1 MKTARRRQRTLDSIA
16 TPTGVRAICDQL
28 RERCPELIPASD
40 KKFFSILNA
49 VRHVERYPATD
60 TQAGRPSKWRRQDLL
75 EVGRHLRAILE
86 RETSGRVSL
95 SSFVGLYLRTLHF
108 PADLQSALERGDLNL
123 QETML
128 LARLTPKRMALS
140 ATKAETLRREILSAH
155 LQAQGSQN
163 SLRERVREL
172 LGESNVVSSETV
184 AGAVQTIDELLRVD
198 PQDKRHLFY
207 EQIKNLFYAMKEIK
221 PEDVDDKALSEFS
234 KAADALFLVINA
246 IQNRRKQKEKASSKF
261 YF

>member
-1 MKTARRRQRTLDSIA
+1 MKTARRRQRTPDPIA
-16 TPTGVRAICDQL
+16 NPAGIRAICDQL
-28 RERCPELIPASD
+28 RERCPELIPKSN
-40 KKFFSILNA
+40 KKFFSMLNA
-49 VRHVERYPATD
+49 VRHIESYPATN

-108 PADLQSALERGDLNL
+108 PADLQTALERSDLTL
-123 QETML
+123 QEAML
-128 LARLTPKRMALS
+128 LARLTPKRLALS
-140 ATKAETLRREILSAH
+140 AAKAEALRHEMLAAH
-155 LQAQGSQN
+155 LHAQGSQN
-163 SLRERVREL
+163 SLRDRVREL
-172 LGESNVVSSETV
+172 LGESNLVSSETV
-184 AGAVQTIDELLRVD
+184 AATVQTIDELLKVD

-221 PEDVDDKALSEFS
+221 PEDVDEKSLAEFS
-234 KAADALFLVINA
+234 KASDALFMVINF
-246 IQNRRKQKEKASSKF
+246 IHNRRKQREKTTAKF

>member
-1 MKTARRRQRTLDSIA
+1 MKTARRRIRRFDPTA

-28 RERCPELIPASD
+28 RARCPELIPKSD
-40 KKFFSILNA
+40 KEFLAMLNA
-49 VRHVERYPATD
+49 VRHIERYPATD
-60 TQAGRPSKWRRQDLL
+60 TQSGRPSRWQRQDLL

-86 RETSGRVSL
+86 RETLGRISL
-95 SSFVGLYLRTLHF
+95 SSFVGLYVRTLRF

-123 QETML
+123 QEAMV
-128 LARLTPKRMALS
+128 LARLTPKRLAMSPA
-140 ATKAETLRREILSAH
+140 KAEALRRETLTTH

-163 SLRERVREL
+163 SLRGRVREL

-184 AGAVQTIDELLRVD
+184 AATVETIDELLRVD
-198 PQDKRHLFY
+198 PQDKCHLFY
-207 EQIKNLFYAMKEIK
+207 EQIKNLFYAMKEIR
-221 PEDVDDKALSEFS
+221 PEDVDEKALTEFS

-246 IQNRRKQKEKASSKF
+246 IQNRRRQKENVTAKF

>member
-1 MKTARRRQRTLDSIA
+1 MKTARRRPRRFDSLA

-28 RERCPELIPASD
+28 RERCPEHIPKSD
-40 KKFFSILNA
+40 KKFLAMLGA

-60 TQAGRPSKWRRQDLL
+60 TRAGRPSRWRRQDLL

-86 RETSGRVSL
+86 RETSSRVSL
-95 SSFVGLYLRTLHF
+95 SSFVGLYLRILHF
-108 PADLQSALERGDLNL
+108 PADLQAALERGDLTL
-123 QETML
+123 QEAML
-128 LARLTPKRMALS
+128 LARLSSERLALP
-140 ATKAETLRREILSAH
+140 AARAEAMRREIIAAH

-172 LGESNVVSSETV
+172 LGESNVVSSKTV
-184 AGAVQTIDELLRVD
+184 AAAVDTIDELLRVD

-207 EQIKNLFYAMKEIK
+207 EQIKNLFYAMKEIR
-221 PEDVDDKALSEFS
+221 PEDVDEKALNEFS
-234 KAADALFLVINA
+234 KTADALFLVIHS
-246 IQNRRKQKEKASSKF
+246 IQNRRKQREKVTSKF

>member
-1 MKTARRRQRTLDSIA
+1 MKTAKQRLRCFDPLA
-16 TPTGVRAICDQL
+16 TPTGVRDICDQL
-28 RERCPELIPASD
+28 RERCPEFIPKSD
-40 KKFFSILNA
+40 KQVLALLNA

-60 TQAGRPSKWRRQDLL
+60 TRGGRPSRWRRQDLL
-75 EVGRHLRAILE
+75 EVGRHLRAILA

-95 SSFVGLYLRTLHF
+95 SSFVGLYLRMLHF
-108 PADLQSALERGDLNL
+108 PADLQAALERGDLTL
-123 QETML
+123 QEAML
-128 LARLTPKRMALS
+128 LARLTPQRLALS
-140 ATKAETLRREILSAH
+140 VAKAEALRRETLTAH

-184 AGAVQTIDELLRVD
+184 AAAVETIDELLRVD

-221 PEDVDDKALSEFS
+221 PEDVDEKALSEFS
-234 KAADALFLVINA
+234 KAADALFQVISA
-246 IQNRRKQKEKASSKF
+246 IQNRRKQREKVTAKF

>member
-1 MKTARRRQRTLDSIA
+1 MKTTRRRRRTLDPIA
-16 TPTGVRAICDQL
+16 TPAGVRAICDQL
-28 RERCPELIPASD
+28 RERCPQLIPKSD
-40 KKFFSILNA
+40 KQFLAMLNA

-95 SSFVGLYLRTLHF
+95 SSFVGLYLRTLQF
-108 PADLQSALERGDLNL
+108 PADLRLALERGDLNL
-123 QETML
+123 QEAML
-128 LARLTPKRMALS
+128 LARLTPKRLALS
-140 ATKAETLRREILSAH
+140 AAKAEAMRREILATH
-155 LQAQGSQN
+155 LQTQGSQN
-163 SLRERVREL
+163 SLRERVREM
-172 LGESNVVSSETV
+172 LGESNLVSSETV
-184 AGAVQTIDELLRVD
+184 VAAVQTTDELLRVD

-221 PEDVDDKALSEFS
+221 PEDVDEKALTEFS
-234 KAADALFLVINA
+234 KAADALFQVINS
-246 IQNRRKQKEKASSKF
+246 IQNRRKQREKITSKF